1 MQGGVGPQ
9 DGNRGAG
16 GHGHD
21 TMPRRVGDFSRG
33 LIRGFVLG
41 TIFCILAFGASVGAV
56 RWLPDV
62 TASAALAE

>member
-1 MQGGVGPQ
+1 
-9 DGNRGAG
+9 
-16 GHGHD
+16 
-21 TMPRRVGDFSRG
+21 MPRRVGDFSRG